1 MRICMYASL
10 SLGEIS
16 ASRAL
21 VLLRRAFVI
30 KILIVFSIVFSSLSH
45 ASVTHGERIYQGW
58 KSTYNRS
65 PAKFNCPAYCP
76 LVASYSNLYGVPQ
89 NLIIAII
96 QNESAFNPN
105 AVSPKGAKGLMQLMD
120 INSRAANIN
129 PFDPEQ
135 NIRTGTKLF
144 ARLLKQYDNVELAL
158 AAYNAGEGN
167 VAKYGGIPPFPETKV
182 YIQRVMSH
190 YQSSLKR

>member
-1 MRICMYASL
+1 MYASL

-30 KILIVFSIVFSSLSH
+30 RILIVFSIIFSSLSD
-45 ASVTHGERIYQGW
+45 ASVTQGERIYQGW
-58 KSTYNRS
+58 QSTYNRA
-65 PAKFNCPAYCP
+65 PTKFNCPAYCP
-76 LVASYSNLYGVPQ
+76 LVASYSNLYDVPQ